1 MFNTLLLV
9 DDDTDDTELF
19 VEALNEIDE
28 TVTCY
33 AAGDGRQALDHLD
46 QHSTKPDIIFLD
58 INMPGMNGWQCLT
71 ALKENPQH
79 QQIPVVIYSTSAAKR
94 DRDIAAQL
102 GALGFITKP
111 ADYQELKN
119 ILRQLLSQ
127 SSEQQLRESI
137 HELTA

>member
-1 MFNTLLLV
+1 MYNTLLLV
-9 DDDTDDTELF
+9 DDDTDDAELF
-19 VEALNEIDE
+19 VEALQEIDD

-33 AAGDGRQALDHLD
+33 AAADGRQALEHLD

-71 ALKENPQH
+71 ELKENPANKN
-79 QQIPVVIYSTSAAKR
+79 IPVIIYSTSAAKR
-94 DRDIAAQL
+94 DRDIAAKL

-127 SSEQQLRESI
+127 TNEQQLRDSI
-137 HELTA
+137 HQLTA